1 MSSNPV
7 PVRVPD
13 VVPAEPPRRPQTIQ
27 SGKKPRF
34 VIKIAHSIPC

>member
-1 MSSNPV
+1 MSSNPT

-13 VVPAEPPRRPQTIQ
+13 VVPATPPRPPQASQ
-27 SGKKPRF
+27 NDKKPRF

>member
-7 PVRVPD
+7 PARVPD
-13 VVPAEPPRRPQTIQ
+13 AVPAAPPRAPQTNQ
-27 SGKKPRF
+27 SAKKPRF